1 MSLTLN
7 KKEGDLKHQS
17 ATTAGNPCT
26 DRSRT
31 NTPTDT
37 GPYRVGL
44 DLPDSIRG
52 LSYHPVEWWRKGRRA
67 ATSSLSVAGGRRTL
81 WRQ

>member
-17 ATTAGNPCT
+17 AATVGNPCT
-26 DRSRT
+26 DEHPHGYRALPSRA
-31 NTPTDT
+31 
-37 GPYRVGL
+37 